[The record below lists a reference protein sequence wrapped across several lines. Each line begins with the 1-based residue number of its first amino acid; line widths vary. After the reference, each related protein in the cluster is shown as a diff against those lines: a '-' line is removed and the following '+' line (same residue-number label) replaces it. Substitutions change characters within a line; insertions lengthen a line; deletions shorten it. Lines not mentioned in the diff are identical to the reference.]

1 MAEDN
6 KDSNIVEQIKS
17 MLQLD
22 MEQLDA
28 LKQILSESK
37 EEREDRKKT
46 KESDRLLRDI
56 KKTQDKYGRL
66 NLLTARSWKDFGNRI
81 GNQFRLA
88 LTKSALKK
96 AYPDKSDAV
105 INQTARRLLISGSKG
120 FGVILTKIVPAVG
133 LIVNILNSILQ
144 MIGER
149 GKYLKAT
156 SMLSN
161 RGSLEDPKAMFRA
174 ATLHASYVNNPFMH
188 SSPLFAASQD
198 YKNAYRAML
207 ESAVFARQ
215 SEGMS
220 ADAAV
225 SELIKSFDYVAA
237 QGMVLGRS
245 FQETAQLI
253 STVGSQY
260 FMGRGDAGLK
270 NVRFLHEALQQGR
283 LAGFNDSNI
292 VNMLTNYSKLN
303 ALSNNGIFM
312 ALTDIVGLVKLIGK
326 NTDGILD
333 KASPQQLASQIQ
345 SIIGMNIPFNQ
356 FIALTQGLRSFG
368 RDDLSG
374 LAKSYRET
382 NQFTKLA
389 GIWETLKSATNLD
402 TRALMT
408 IAPGYFGGL
417 QGETGEYLANMIME
431 HKDIFSTKEYE
442 GLSFAKAVNKFAQEQ
457 VTGKDEAQIQF
468 YAQQQMFFEQP
479 LQTIIGLLVS
489 MLQSVVQI
497 ASVAGFGTR
506 KSAYEILNES
516 MGQLND
522 INKFGGSDNSSY
534 MGGA

>member
-6 KDSNIVEQIKS
+6 NKLNIDPKVLEYLRVIADTINKKGF
-17 MLQLD
+17 
-22 MEQLDA
+22 EDA
-28 LKQILSESK
+28 EAK
-37 EEREDRKKT
+37 EEKSVNEELRKIRKA
-46 KESDRLLRDI
+46 
-56 KKTQDKYGRL
+56 QDKYGRL
-66 NLLTARSWKDFGNRI
+66 SYLSARNWKDFGNRL
-81 GNQFRLA
+81 GNNIRLSI
-88 LTKSALKK
+88 TKSLLKSRNAGWSDKTAAK
-96 AYPDKSDAV
+96 AA
-105 INQTARRLLISGSKG
+105 QRLIAGGSKG
-120 FGVILTKIVPAVG
+120 LGVFLTKVVPAVG

-345 SIIGMNIPFNQ
+345 SIVGMNIPFNQ

-457 VTGKDEAQIQF
+457 VTGKDAAQIQF

-522 INKFGGSDNSSY
+522 INKFSGSDNSSY

>member
-1 MAEDN
+1 MADDT
-6 KDSNIVEQIKS
+6 KDTEVVEYIKRVIQ
-17 MLQLD
+17 LQ
-22 MEQLDA
+22 MEQLNAERNAKKENDKVKSED
-28 LKQILSESK
+28 KQAN
-37 EEREDRKKT
+37 D
-46 KESDRLLRDI
+46 LLRDI
-56 KKTQDKYGRL
+56 RRSQDKYGRL
-66 NLLTARSWKDFGNRI
+66 NILTARSWRDFGNRV

-96 AYPDKSDAV
+96 AYPNKSDAV
-105 INQTARRLLISGSKG
+105 IAKTAQRLLISGSKG
-120 FGVILTKIVPAVG
+120 FGVILTKIVPAIG
-133 LIVNILNSILQ
+133 LIVTILNSILQ

-156 SMLSN
+156 SMISN
-161 RGSLEDPKAMFRA
+161 RGSLDDPKAIFRA
-174 ATLHASYVNNPFMH
+174 ATLHASQVNNPLAH
-188 SSPLFAASQD
+188 SSPFFAASQE
-198 YKNAYRAML
+198 YKEAYRAML
-207 ESAVFARQ
+207 ESATFAR
-215 SEGMS
+215 SNENSGS
-220 ADAAV
+220 TAV
-225 SELIKSFDYVAA
+225 TELIRTFDYIAA
-237 QGMVLGRS
+237 EGKVLGRS

-260 FMGRGDAGLK
+260 FMGRGTAGLS
-270 NVRFLHEALQQGR
+270 NVRLLHDVLQQGR

-292 VNMLTNYSKLN
+292 VNMFTTYSKLN
-303 ALSNNGIFM
+303 ALSNNGILM
-312 ALTDIVGLVKLIGK
+312 ALTDITGIVKLIGK

-345 SIIGMNIPFNQ
+345 SIIGMAIPFGQ

-389 GIWETLKSATNLD
+389 GVWQTLKNATNLD

-417 QGETGEYLANMIME
+417 QGETGEKLADMIM
-431 HKDIFSTKEYE
+431 KNKNIFSTKEYE
-442 GLSFAKAVNKFAQEQ
+442 GLSFAQAVNKFAKEN
-457 VTGKDEAQIQF
+457 VKDKDAAQIQF

-497 ASVAGFGTR
+497 ASVTGIFTSKR
-506 KSAYEILNES
+506 SASDLLNES

-522 INKFGGSDNSSY
+522 MNKFGGSDNSY
-534 MGGA
+534 IGGA

>member
-1 MAEDN
+1 MAEEN
-6 KDSNIVEQIKS
+6 KSTDVVEYIKRVI
-17 MLQLD
+17 QLE

-28 LKQILSESK
+28 VRNARKEDAKIKSEDKQVTS
-37 EEREDRKKT
+37 
-46 KESDRLLRDI
+46 LLRDI
-56 KKTQDKYGRL
+56 KRSQDKYGRL
-66 NLLTARSWKDFGNRI
+66 NILTARSWRDFGNRI

-96 AYPDKSDAV
+96 AYPDKSNAV
-105 INQTARRLLISGSKG
+105 IAKTAQRLLISGSKG

-133 LIVNILNSILQ
+133 FMVNILESILKI
-144 MIGER
+144 IGER
-149 GKYLKAT
+149 GRYLKAT

-161 RGSLEDPKAMFRA
+161 KGALEDPKALFRA
-174 ATLHASYVNNPFMH
+174 ATLHASQVNNPFAHRMMM
-188 SSPLFAASQD
+188 FAASQE
-198 YKNAYRAML
+198 YRNAYRAVL
-207 ESAVFARQ
+207 ESATFARSGGGPQ
-215 SEGMS
+215 NG
-220 ADAAV
+220 DIV
-225 SELIKSFDYVAA
+225 TDLIKSFDYIAA
-237 QGMVLGRS
+237 EGLVLGRS

-260 FMGRGDAGLK
+260 FMGRGVAGLD
-270 NVRFLHEALQQGR
+270 NVKVLHDVLQQGR

-292 VNMLTNYSKLN
+292 VNMFTNYSKLN
-303 ALSNNGIFM
+303 ALSNNGILM
-312 ALTDIVGLVKLIGK
+312 ALTDITGIVKLIGK

-345 SIIGMNIPFNQ
+345 SIIGMAIPFGQ

-389 GIWETLKSATNLD
+389 GVWQTLKNATNLD

-417 QGETGEYLANMIME
+417 QGETGEYLANMIM
-431 HKDIFSTKEYE
+431 KNKNVFSTKEYQ
-442 GLSFAKAVNKFAQEQ
+442 GLSFAQAIDKFAKEN
-457 VTGKDEAQIQF
+457 VKGKDAAQIQF

-497 ASVAGFGTR
+497 ASVTGVFTTR
-506 KSAYEILNES
+506 RSASDLLNES
-516 MGQLND
+516 MGQLKD
-522 INKFGGSDNSSY
+522 INKFGSSDTSY